1 MAENEV
7 GRVAFGVE
15 LTTDPLASQAADLQR
30 KVEDI
35 AEKAGEKAGKAFA
48 DEAAKAFEK
57 NADKIADAGER
68 AGEDAGRGAEK
79 GLKRGSKGISAES
92 GDAGDK
98 AGKSFLS
105 RFSKQA
111 GGDGGIMGAFKG
123 IAGKIAKAAAAAFAA
138 KKIFDFGKYAVTMGS
153 DLNEVQNVVDST
165 FGQGSDA
172 QKSVNDFAKNAASQF
187 GLSETMAK
195 RYAGTF
201 GAMGRS
207 FGFSA
212 DQAAEMS
219 TKLAGLSGDVASFYN
234 ISQDEAYTKL
244 KSVFTGET
252 ESLKDLGVVMT
263 QANLDQFALSHG
275 LGTTT
280 ARMSEQQKVALRYQF
295 VLEKLNT
302 ASNDFARTSGSW
314 ANQVRLLKLQFESL
328 AATIGQVLI
337 AALTPAIR
345 ALNAFMG
352 VLVKA
357 ANTFKSFVFSLF
369 GLEAS
374 AMGTGAAGALPGALG
389 DIGDSAGGAADG
401 LGNVGDAAKG
411 AGKDASK
418 AANEI
423 KRSLASFDKITKLT
437 DQSDSGGGS
446 GGSGGGGNGGG
457 SGSGG
462 SGGGAGSLGDTSSAL
477 TNTAWSVGESG
488 GPLDAIINKL
498 KALKDMFMGGFWEG
512 LGDLSVFDSIQKNI
526 EGIGQHLKN
535 IFTDPEVV
543 KAASDYAD
551 KVAYN
556 LGRMAGATV
565 SVGATIVDNITGGIE
580 KYLEQHEDDI
590 KKALIRCFNISGDIY
605 DITGDFATAFA
616 DVFSVFRSDE
626 AKQTTANIISMFAT
640 AFDTVLETALKFGRD
655 TLEAI
660 TKPFTDNKIEIKLS
674 LDSAITQLQNY
685 TKGLDAVFTQM
696 GKTIGEVYDG
706 SIGPLIRSIGEGVS
720 GLVNT
725 FLTSWNGTV
734 APVLEQISKK
744 FADVCETHVAPMIES
759 LGQTLSSVFT
769 LIKTL
774 WENILQPILDVAVKT
789 LVPVLGDIAAGMG
802 GILLDAITLVSDGLK
817 TLSDI
822 IRPVIDFITQL
833 IDKVTSLDF
842 SKVTKGIDDVSGK
855 VTGLPKVVTTTI
867 SVGLEKA
874 KAWASDAWD
883 IIQGGAKNIKN
894 TVTTELKKGAE
905 WASEAW
911 EVIKNGGQTIKT
923 TVEQALKAVKG
934 DGWDKRAEWA
944 TQIEQ
949 KLKAVKGDL
958 WDKRAEWAT
967 QISQKLKAIKGD
979 AWGDRAGWATQINQ
993 KLKAVKGDAWGSIS
1007 SWASQIN
1014 QRLKAVKGDSWGS
1027 RAGWATQ
1034 INQRLKAVK
1043 GDGWNSIKH
1052 WASQISIKA
1061 KVNRLSPHI
1070 SWTSIGSGKFSVRI
1084 PSGISFRKL
1093 GGIFWN
1099 NIWKSLP
1106 QYAAGGLPGH
1116 GSMFVAGEA
1125 GPEMVGHVGGRT
1137 EVLNKSQLASTMH
1150 AAVTSGMTAVSNR
1163 LASVIAGTMAT
1174 YTGAVGRD
1182 MGVYLPHLADVGN
1195 GIRTDTA
1202 QLVAYAKQAEMA
1214 ANGGN
1219 NAEVLELLRKILEVL
1234 LLIDPDV
1241 YIDGE
1246 KVTAKIISIIN
1257 AQTRA
1262 TGRPAIIV

>member
-15 LTTDPLASQAADLQR
+15 LTTDPLSSQAAELER
-30 KVEDI
+30 KVTSI
-35 AEKAGEKAGKAFA
+35 AEKAGEKAGKKFA

-57 NADKIADAGER
+57 NTDKIGEAGER
-68 AGEDAGRGAEK
+68 AGEEAGKGAGK
-79 GLKRGSKGISAES
+79 GLKSGSKTIETETGA
-92 GDAGDK
+92 AGEK
-98 AGKSFLS
+98 AGKSFFS
-105 RFSKQA
+105 RFQKHA
-111 GGDGGIMGAFKG
+111 GGAGGGLKAL
-123 IAGKIAKAAAAAFAA
+123 AGKIGKTLIAAFAV
-138 KKIFDFGKYAVTMGS
+138 KKIFDFGKMAVNLGS

-172 QKSVNDFAKNAASQF
+172 QKAVDSFAKNAANQF

-195 RYAGTF
+195 RYSGTF
-201 GAMGRS
+201 GAMGKA
-207 FGFSA
+207 FGFTS
-212 DQAAEMS
+212 DQAADMG
-219 TKLAGLSGDVASFYN
+219 TTLAGLSGDVASFYN
-234 ISQDEAYTKL
+234 ITQDEAYTKL

-263 QANLDQFALSHG
+263 QTALDQYALSHG

-280 ARMSEQQKVALRYQF
+280 AHMSEQQKVALRYQF
-295 VLEKLNT
+295 VLDKLST
-302 ASNDFARTSGSW
+302 ASGDFARTSGSW

-437 DQSDSGGGS
+437 DDSGSGSGGS
-446 GGSGGGGNGGG
+446 GGSGGGG

-462 SGGGAGSLGDTSSAL
+462 SGGGGGAGSLGDTSSAL

-488 GPLDAIINKL
+488 GPLDKILEKL

-535 IFTDPEVV
+535 IFTDPAVV
-543 KAASDYAD
+543 KAASDWAD

-556 LGRMAGATV
+556 LGRVAGATV
-565 SVGATIVDNITGGIE
+565 SVGATIVDNLTGGIE
-580 KYLEQHEDDI
+580 KYLEQHENDI
-590 KKALIRCFNISGDIY
+590 KQALIRCFDISGDIY

-616 DVFSVFRSDE
+616 DVFSVFRSPE
-626 AKQTTANIISMFAT
+626 AKQVTANIISMFAT
-640 AFDTVLETALKFGRD
+640 AFDTVLETALKVSRD
-655 TLEAI
+655 VLDAI
-660 TKPFTDNKIEIKLS
+660 TKPFVNNKIEIKTN
-674 LDSAITQLQNY
+674 LDSVIKQLENY
-685 TKGLDAVFTQM
+685 TKGLDAVFSQM
-696 GKTIGEVYDG
+696 GKTIGDVYDG

-734 APVLEQISKK
+734 APVLEQISAK
-744 FADVCETHVAPMIES
+744 FEDVCETHVAPMIES
-759 LGQTLSSVFT
+759 LGQTLSSVFNF
-769 LIKTL
+769 IKTL
-774 WENILQPILDVAVKT
+774 WETILQPLLDVAVKT
-789 LVPVLGDIAAGMG
+789 LVPVLGDIAAGLG
-802 GILLDAITLVSDGLK
+802 GMLLDAITLVSDGLK

-842 SKVTKGIDDVSGK
+842 SDITKGIGDIAG
-855 VTGLPKVVTTTI
+855 
-867 SVGLEKA
+867 KA
-874 KAWASDAWD
+874 KALPEKIVLTVSAVKDSAWDAVTGAYNAVKDSDALKTIKGLLAD
-883 IIQGGAKNIKN
+883 TFKSGKDAFDKLKDNDAVKTLKGALADSFKSAQTAWEKIKDKTAEIKATVSQFTDNIKTKVVGGFQAKMTSWSDHIGN
-894 TVTTELKKGAE
+894 KVANFKAKMTSWSDSMGNKTANFRAKFTSWSDSMRNKVANFKAKFTSWSDHLGGKSISGFRAKITSWSDNLHNKVLSFKAKLTSWFKRDGGVYNNGKWSPIQRYATGGTPD
-905 WASEAW
+905 
-911 EVIKNGGQTIKT
+911 GGQ
-923 TVEQALKAVKG
+923 L
-934 DGWDKRAEWA
+934 
-944 TQIEQ
+944 
-949 KLKAVKGDL
+949 
-958 WDKRAEWAT
+958 
-967 QISQKLKAIKGD
+967 
-979 AWGDRAGWATQINQ
+979 
-993 KLKAVKGDAWGSIS
+993 
-1007 SWASQIN
+1007 
-1014 QRLKAVKGDSWGS
+1014 
-1027 RAGWATQ
+1027 
-1034 INQRLKAVK
+1034 
-1043 GDGWNSIKH
+1043 
-1052 WASQISIKA
+1052 
-1061 KVNRLSPHI
+1061 
-1070 SWTSIGSGKFSVRI
+1070 
-1084 PSGISFRKL
+1084 
-1093 GGIFWN
+1093 
-1099 NIWKSLP
+1099 
-1106 QYAAGGLPGH
+1106 
-1116 GSMFVAGEA
+1116 FVAREA
-1125 GPEMVGHVGGRT
+1125 GPELVGTLGG
-1137 EVLNKSQLASTMH
+1137 H
-1150 AAVTSGMTAVSNR
+1150 TAVMNNNQIVASVSSGVAKAISGIKFYARGSNSLPVIDAYLPR
-1163 LASVIAGTMAT
+1163 LADI
-1174 YTGAVGRD
+1174 
-1182 MGVYLPHLADVGN
+1182 GN
-1195 GIRTDTA
+1195 GIRTDTM
-1202 QLVAYAKQAEMA
+1202 QLAAYAKQMEVA
-1214 ANGGN
+1214 ASGGN

-1246 KVTAKIISIIN
+1246 KVTSKIVSIIN

-1262 TGRPAIIV
+1262 SGRSAIIV

>member
-68 AGEDAGRGAEK
+68 AGEDAGKGAEK

-98 AGKSFLS
+98 AGKSFMS
-105 RFSKQA
+105 RFTKQA

-123 IAGKIAKAAAAAFAA
+123 IAGKIAKAAMAAFAA
-138 KKIFDFGKYAVTMGS
+138 KKVFDFGKMAVNLGS

-172 QKSVNDFAKNAASQF
+172 QKAVDSFAKNAATQF

-195 RYAGTF
+195 RYSGTF
-201 GAMGRS
+201 GAMGKA
-207 FGFSA
+207 FGFTS
-212 DQAAEMS
+212 DQAADMG
-219 TKLAGLSGDVASFYN
+219 TTLAGLSGDVASFYN
-234 ISQDEAYTKL
+234 ITQDEAYTKL

-263 QANLDQFALSHG
+263 QTALDQYALSHG

-280 ARMSEQQKVALRYQF
+280 AHMSEQQKVALRYQF
-295 VLEKLNT
+295 VLDKLST
-302 ASNDFARTSGSW
+302 ASGDFARTSGSW

-401 LGNVGDAAKG
+401 LGDVGDAAKG

-477 TNTAWSVGESG
+477 TNTAWSVGDSG
-488 GPLDAIINKL
+488 GPLDKIIDKL
-498 KALKDMFMGGFWEG
+498 KALKDMFVGGFWEG

-580 KYLEQHEDDI
+580 KYLEQHENDI
-590 KKALIRCFNISGDIY
+590 KQALIRCFNISGDIY

-616 DVFSVFRSDE
+616 DVFSVFRSPE
-626 AKQTTANIISMFAT
+626 AKQVTANIISMFAT
-640 AFDTVLETALKFGRD
+640 AFDTVLETALKVSRD
-655 TLEAI
+655 VLDAI
-660 TKPFTDNKIEIKLS
+660 TKPFVNNKIEIKTN
-674 LDSAITQLQNY
+674 LDSVIKQLENY
-685 TKGLDAVFTQM
+685 TKGLDTVFTQM

-725 FLTSWNGTV
+725 FLTAWNSNV

-759 LGQTLSSVFT
+759 LGQTLSSVFN

-774 WENILQPILDVAVKT
+774 WESILQPLLNILIQN
-789 LVPVLGDIAAGMG
+789 LVPVLGDIAAIMG
-802 GILLDAITLVSDGLK
+802 GALLNGIAFVSDAFK
-817 TLSDI
+817 TLADVLK
-822 IRPVIDFITQL
+822 PVIDFISNL
-833 IDKVTSLDF
+833 IKKIAEFKPGDIAKSIGDIAGKAKELPEKVVLTISAVKDKAWDTVVGAFDKVKNSEAVKTIKGTLADTFKGARDAFDKLKDDGVVKTIKGTVADSFKSVKETFGNLKDGTITKTITGAIAGGF
-842 SKVTKGIDDVSGK
+842 NTAKNAFNGLKSNSITKTITGSIAGAFNSAKNAFNGVKSNSVTKKFDGYLTGAFKSARDAFNRIKSGS
-855 VTGLPKVVTTTI
+855 VTKTIRATLSGLSSAAKRLL
-867 SVGLEKA
+867 GLARGGVFKGGR
-874 KAWASDAWD
+874 WHP
-883 IIQGGAKNIKN
+883 IQSFAEGGYPY
-894 TVTTELKKGAE
+894 
-905 WASEAW
+905 
-911 EVIKNGGQTIKT
+911 GGQIFRARENGNPELVGTLNGST
-923 TVEQALKAVKG
+923 AVMNNDQIVASVSSG
-934 DGWDKRAEWA
+934 VARA
-944 TQIEQ
+944 I
-949 KLKAVKGDL
+949 
-958 WDKRAEWAT
+958 
-967 QISQKLKAIKGD
+967 
-979 AWGDRAGWATQINQ
+979 
-993 KLKAVKGDAWGSIS
+993 
-1007 SWASQIN
+1007 
-1014 QRLKAVKGDSWGS
+1014 
-1027 RAGWATQ
+1027 
-1034 INQRLKAVK
+1034 
-1043 GDGWNSIKH
+1043 
-1052 WASQISIKA
+1052 
-1061 KVNRLSPHI
+1061 
-1070 SWTSIGSGKFSVRI
+1070 
-1084 PSGISFRKL
+1084 SGIKFYAK
-1093 GGIFWN
+1093 GGN
-1099 NIWKSLP
+1099 QSALVDAYLP
-1106 QYAAGGLPGH
+1106 
-1116 GSMFVAGEA
+1116 
-1125 GPEMVGHVGGRT
+1125 
-1137 EVLNKSQLASTMH
+1137 
-1150 AAVTSGMTAVSNR
+1150 R
-1163 LASVIAGTMAT
+1163 LADI
-1174 YTGAVGRD
+1174 
-1182 MGVYLPHLADVGN
+1182 GN
-1195 GIRTDTA
+1195 GIRTDTM
-1202 QLVAYAKQAEMA
+1202 QLAAYAKQMEA
-1214 ANGGN
+1214 AASGGN
-1219 NAEVLELLRKILEVL
+1219 NAEIMELLRRILEVL